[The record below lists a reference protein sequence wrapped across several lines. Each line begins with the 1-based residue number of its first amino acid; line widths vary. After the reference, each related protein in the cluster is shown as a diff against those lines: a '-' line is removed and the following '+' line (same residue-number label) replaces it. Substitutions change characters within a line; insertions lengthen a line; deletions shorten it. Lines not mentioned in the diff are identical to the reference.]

1 MFEEMMPFLTALII
15 GLLVGI
21 ERERSKSQEDKKAIF
36 GIRTFPLIA
45 LLGVIAAHLGNETL
59 ILIIGIFVC
68 ILVLVNH
75 LNLNKDPDTD
85 MPKIGAT
92 TSVAVVLTFILGYL
106 ANFNS
111 HAALILTVIVFG
123 FLAIKKH
130 LHAFAQSGITEKEM
144 NAALTFL
151 VSAFVILPLLPNE
164 FIDPWQLVHPTRI
177 WLLFV
182 IIAGIEFASYIT
194 LRQVGTKLGL
204 LITGLF
210 GGFASA
216 TATTLT
222 LARRVKKQP
231 ESIWLIASGIILA
244 DVSSLLMQLVVL
256 TVIAPEVAMSLA
268 LFLGVPAAAGGVSA
282 VLIALY
288 SGNKAQE
295 NTIEMNIEN
304 PISIK
309 STISF
314 ALMIS
319 AGLILIA
326 LAERWF
332 GDVGVYLTS
341 VLGGATSLR
350 VVTFSVSELASSG
363 EIMISV
369 AALAII
375 IAMTANMIMK
385 LIFIQRAGGV
395 KLLMVCSL
403 FFAVMLASSLVA
415 FLFSFSGNWSTY

>member
-1 MFEEMMPFLTALII
+1 
-15 GLLVGI
+15 
-21 ERERSKSQEDKKAIF
+21 
-36 GIRTFPLIA
+36 
-45 LLGVIAAHLGNETL
+45 
-59 ILIIGIFVC
+59 
-68 ILVLVNH
+68 
-75 LNLNKDPDTD
+75 
-85 MPKIGAT
+85 
-92 TSVAVVLTFILGYL
+92 
-106 ANFNS
+106 
-111 HAALILTVIVFG
+111 
-123 FLAIKKH
+123 
-130 LHAFAQSGITEKEM
+130 
-144 NAALTFL
+144 
-151 VSAFVILPLLPNE
+151 
-164 FIDPWQLVHPTRI
+164 LVHPTRI

-182 IIAGIEFASYIT
+182 IIAGIEFSSYIT
-194 LRQVGTKLGL
+194 LRQVGAKLGL

-222 LARRVKKQP
+222 LARRVKNQP

-268 LFLGVPAAAGGVSA
+268 FFLGVPAAAGGLSA
-282 VLIALY
+282 VLIAIY
-288 SGNKAQE
+288 SGNKTQE
-295 NTIEMNIEN
+295 NTIKINIEN

-341 VLGGATSLR
+341 ALGGATSLR

-385 LIFIQRAGGV
+385 LIFIQRAGGL
-395 KLLMVCSL
+395 KLFMICAL
-403 FFAVMLASSLVA
+403 FFAAMLASSLAA
-415 FLFSFSGNWSTY
+415 FLFSFVGSWSIY